1 MGKDLR
7 SIAQLVRGS
16 LYTESQIRAWVTSA
30 DKNGLAPAVTRAGRS
45 ILIDAEMFYAWRE
58 REDRRHRGTPVVNTM
73 EVRV

>member
-16 LYTESQIRAWVTSA
+16 LYTESQIRTWVTKA

-45 ILIDAEMFYAWRE
+45 ILVDAEMFYAWRE
-58 REDRRHRGTPVVNTM
+58 QEERRRRGTPVVNTM
-73 EVRV
+73 GVNA